1 MRAYGALT
9 NKIHGYPDTVHRI
22 LLTGGSSA
30 QAMDWGST
38 LTQLARFTGISAT
51 GASALS
57 LFVNLVSTHAAVP
70 ASGSSVTTGTTA
82 GSTGNSLPV
91 GPNPNS
97 RLFQVPAWSTG
108 FSVAAISSGWAI
120 VEVWKR

>member
-9 NKIHGYPDTVHRI
+9 NGIHGYPDTVHSI

-30 QAMDWGST
+30 QAIDWGST
-38 LTQLARFTGISAT
+38 LSQLARFTGLTTA
-51 GASALS
+51 GLALAI
-57 LFVNLVSTHAAVP
+57 FANLVSTHAAVP

-82 GSTGNSLPV
+82 GSTGNNIPV
-91 GPNPNS
+91 GLNPNF
-97 RLFQVPAWSTG
+97 REFQIPAWSTG
-108 FSVAAISSGWAI
+108 FSVAAYSCGFAI

>member
-9 NKIHGYPDTVHRI
+9 NGIEGYPDTVHRI

-38 LTQLARFTGISAT
+38 LSQIARFTGMTTA
-51 GASALS
+51 GAA
-57 LFVNLVSTHAAVP
+57 FTIFANLVSTHAAVP

-82 GSTGNSLPV
+82 GSTGNNLPV
-91 GPNPNS
+91 MTPRS
-97 RLFQVPAWSTG
+97 FQIPAWSTG
-108 FSVAAISSGWAI
+108 FSIAAYSSGFAI

>member
-1 MRAYGALT
+1 MRAYGAPP
-9 NKIHGYPDTVHRI
+9 IDIPGYPDTVHRI

-38 LTQLARFTGISAT
+38 LSQLARFTGAT
-51 GASALS
+51 TSGAVFA

-70 ASGSSVTTGTTA
+70 SSGSSVTTGTSA
-82 GSTGNSLPV
+82 NSTGNNLPV
-91 GPNPNS
+91 GPDPNS
-97 RLFQVPAWSTG
+97 RLFQIPAWSTG
-108 FSVAAISSGWAI
+108 FSVAAYTSGFAI